1 MKFVS
6 RRVAVGALSAAVV
19 VTMAGVSTWAL
30 AADTASGPVRL
41 VVGLKASAPEAVT
54 AAGTVHAMGI
64 RSMDVA
70 APAQKAME
78 ALRAQTMEV
87 PAARK
92 ASVIAALKRDPNVK
106 YVEVDRAR
114 AAFDVTPN
122 DPEYVAGKQPEIDT
136 VKLPA
141 AWDTTKGSAVK
152 VAVLDTGVTGA
163 GDLAGAVLPGYN
175 YVDNNTKAADDNG
188 HGTMVAS
195 LIAARGDDA
204 AGMAGACWGC
214 SILPVKVLDSEGG
227 GWDSDIAKGIVWAT
241 NNGAKII
248 NMSLGGEDYAQVLAD
263 AVAYAN
269 LKGVLVV
276 AAAGNEN
283 TSAKSYPAALPDVL
297 SIGATVRGSD
307 ERADY
312 SNYGPSWVDMVAPGQ
327 VLVPVGDKFQVLEGT
342 SFSTPMVA
350 GAAALVKS
358 QHPEYTGWSISRAL
372 RVAARPLDYDGDG
385 EHDAWAQYGMLDAAK
400 ALTIGTELDP
410 PTITGIS
417 YPGANWRLRGT
428 FNVTPTG
435 VADAWSGIRNVD
447 LYVDGVYKSQDRTA
461 PYALPFNTAGR
472 NGTVKMQLRVYD
484 KAGNRTTYDRT
495 IIADNT
501 VPTVKITSGPKNK
514 AKVKGTVKLAV
525 TASDTYGM
533 RRVEMLMNGKVIQTD
548 TAAPYKFSFTASKQ
562 PKKMKVQIRAVDLAA
577 TSSTRRRATTR
588 ADGFCYPGAT
598 DGVRGLQRAGPIVTG

>member
-562 PKKMKVQIRAVDLAA
+562 PKKMKVQIRAVDLAGNVKYEA
-577 TSSTRRRATTR
+577 TRNYTR
-588 ADGFCYPGAT
+588 
-598 DGVRGLQRAGPIVTG
+598 